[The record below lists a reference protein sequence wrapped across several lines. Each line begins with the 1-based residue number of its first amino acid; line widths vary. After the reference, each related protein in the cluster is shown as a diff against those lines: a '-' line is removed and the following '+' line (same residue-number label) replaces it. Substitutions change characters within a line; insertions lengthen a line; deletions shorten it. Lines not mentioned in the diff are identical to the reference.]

1 MDHLE
6 IRSSTK
12 TALVFGASGLIGS
25 SVVAMLEAH
34 PAYESISAFY
44 RSPVPDGYS
53 KVDSHI
59 IDFEQ
64 MNEWKDL
71 ITGEDLFICLGTTL
85 SKAGSKKNF
94 YHAEFDYINDI
105 TQLAE
110 NNGVKQVFLVS
121 SMGADST
128 SYFFYNQVKGLI
140 EDSLKIKN
148 FWSIHIFRPSVLL
161 GNREEVRP
169 MEALAAGAGLA
180 LKVLGPKLF
189 SKITPIEGETVA
201 RCMVKS
207 AQEMRSGV
215 FYYSSNLMARLGK
228 KQK

>member
-6 IRSSTK
+6 LRSSTK
-12 TALVFGASGLIGS
+12 RALVFGASGLIGS
-25 SVVAMLEAH
+25 SVVEMLLDH

-44 RSPVPDGYS
+44 RSPLAEA
-53 KVDSHI
+53 KTKIITHI
-59 IDFEQ
+59 VDFEQ
-64 MNEWKDL
+64 MEDWRDL
-71 ITGEDLFICLGTTL
+71 ITGDDLFICLGTTL
-85 SKAGSKKNF
+85 NKAGSKKNF
-94 YHAEFDYINDI
+94 YHAEYDYINDI

-121 SMGADST
+121 AMGADST

-140 EDSLKIKN
+140 ENSLKIKN
-148 FWSIHIFRPSVLL
+148 FWSIHIFKPSVLL

-215 FYYSSNLMARLGK
+215 FFYPSNLIAKLGK